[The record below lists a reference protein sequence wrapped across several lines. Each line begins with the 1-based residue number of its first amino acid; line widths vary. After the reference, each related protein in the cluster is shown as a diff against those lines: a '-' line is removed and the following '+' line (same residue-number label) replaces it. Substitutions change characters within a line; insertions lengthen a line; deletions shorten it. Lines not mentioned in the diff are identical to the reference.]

1 MIKSTY
7 EKEMQDE
14 EENFVKRRAKWFLK
28 ASIKIREDMGQ
39 EVTEEEVKMF
49 ASGLIAGV
57 MTLSEVKELEKEEN
71 DKVVTE
77 IEEAVEEIIRK
88 YKKRK

>member
-1 MIKSTY
+1 MIKSPY
-7 EKEMQDE
+7 EKEMQDK
-14 EENFVKRRAKWFLK
+14 EENFIKRRAKWFLNT
-28 ASIKIREDMGQ
+28 SIKIREDMGQ